1 MHPFIPF
8 VTEEIWLKNKLDKSG
23 KNYLMFSNWINE
35 KPIKN
40 NEIKNVE
47 NIINFTSSLRSFKN
61 ELNISPG
68 SFVDVS
74 LGSIKNKKSNF
85 YAKNENTLKKIARV
99 NNFFNKDLDKPSAT
113 MVIGGDIIKIYF
125 EENIDLKIEA
135 TRIAWGVKGV
145 QTVINEIQISN
156 SDNIINFA
164 DDLVIST
171 KVKGKLILNENVNSL
186 NYSIE
191 TVNKLVYIIGIAGSE
206 DERELVINIAREVY
220 GVEEVIDYIS
230 IKTDEF

>member
-1 MHPFIPF
+1 M
-8 VTEEIWLKNKLDKSG
+8 
-23 KNYLMFSNWINE
+23 
-35 KPIKN
+35 
-40 NEIKNVE
+40 
-47 NIINFTSSLRSFKN
+47 
-61 ELNISPG
+61 G
-68 SFVDVS
+68 S
-74 LGSIKNKKSNF
+74 
-85 YAKNENTLKKIARV
+85 
-99 NNFFNKDLDKPSAT
+99 
-113 MVIGGDIIKIYF
+113 
-125 EENIDLKIEA
+125 
-135 TRIAWGVKGV
+135 KGV

-206 DERELVINIAREVY
+206 DERDLVINIAREVY
-220 GVEEVIDYIS
+220 GVEEVIDYIT